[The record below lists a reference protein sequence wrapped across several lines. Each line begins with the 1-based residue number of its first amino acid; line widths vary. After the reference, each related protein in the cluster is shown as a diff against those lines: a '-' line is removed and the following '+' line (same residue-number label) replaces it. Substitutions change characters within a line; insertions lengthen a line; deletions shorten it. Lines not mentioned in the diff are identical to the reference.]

1 MTIYKSGVWKYIK
14 EERHDNSRNC
24 EAEQC
29 QREDDLQV

>member
-14 EERHDNSRNC
+14 EERYDDGRNC

-29 QREDDLQV
+29 Q

>member
-14 EERHDNSRNC
+14 EERYDDGGNC

-29 QREDDLQV
+29 Q

>member
-14 EERHDNSRNC
+14 EERHDNGGDC

-29 QREDDLQV
+29 Q